1 MSKTFHHEMMARLD
15 GATYRGRQIP
25 ADVHHAMRQALRK
38 ANMRG
43 ASIMN
48 DKALAKATLAELARH
63 EG

>member
-1 MSKTFHHEMMARLD
+1 MMARLD
-15 GATYRGRQIP
+15 GAAYRGRQIP